1 MAPVTVAGHVG
12 PVFKELSPMA
22 ECVVP
27 TGAGAPS
34 CLHADRD
41 TSPHT
46 SPPGSPTAP
55 PGAQAA
61 PPLFLAPVGA
71 GQCHTQLG
79 GQGRAETWLDSSLLL
94 GVMEA
99 RLKEGPGLAQDC

>member
-1 MAPVTVAGHVG
+1 MAPLTVAGHVG
-12 PVFKELSPMA
+12 PVFKELSPVA
-22 ECVVP
+22 ERAVP
-27 TGAGAPS
+27 AGAGAPS
-34 CLHADRD
+34 CLRVGRD
-41 TSPHT
+41 T

-79 GQGRAETWLDSSLLL
+79 GQGRDVA
-94 GVMEA
+94 
-99 RLKEGPGLAQDC
+99 